1 MAIPAYSRFWIL
13 LAPLIPSILVTI
25 FVLYHL
31 LKNRGYRTAL
41 NNHVIILLLS
51 VGLVE
56 EITGI
61 VWNIYFFRNGTSLL
75 PTPAFCYAWIY
86 IDTTA
91 IVSVYILV
99 TWASIERHILIFH
112 SGHFSTRTKRLL
124 FHYLPMILCIL
135 YPMIFYFVFFF
146 IIPCNL
152 PLRYT
157 SRQCGRYSCV
167 SLSPMVALYDS
178 LAHYILPAFITV
190 TFSGGLFVRVLYQ
203 KYHIHQRID
212 WRNYKKMALQLL
224 PISCLYI
231 FLQLPPMSLYAAYS
245 VGLPRT
251 IGSDYFNDSLFFSFY
266 IVLLTPFACA
276 MSLPE
281 LRTKC
286 RNLTLFW
293 RRIHAVDPMQTVTV
307 ARIKVGRMG
316 GQATIN
322 V

>member
-56 EITGI
+56 ELTGI
-61 VWNIYFFRNGTSLL
+61 VWNIYFYHNGTSLL
-75 PTPAFCYAWIY
+75 LTPAFCYAWVY

-91 IVSVYILV
+91 IVSIYILI
-99 TWASIERHILIFH
+99 TWASLERHILIFH
-112 SGHFSTRTKRLL
+112 SSYFLTRTKRLL

-135 YPMIFYFVFFF
+135 YPMIFYFVIFF
-146 IIPCNL
+146 IVPCNK

-157 SRQCGRYSCV
+157 SRDCNLYSCV
-167 SLSPMVALYDS
+167 GSSPAVALYDS

-190 TFSGGLFVRVLYQ
+190 TFSVGLFIRVLYQ
-203 KYHIHQRID
+203 KYHIHHRID
-212 WRNYKKMALQLL
+212 WRKYKNMALQLL

-245 VGLPRT
+245 AGLPRT
-251 IGSDYFNDSLFFSFY
+251 IGVDYFNDSLFFSFY
-266 IVLLTPFACA
+266 IMLLTPFACA

-286 RNLTLFW
+286 RNVMLFW
-293 RRIHAVDPMQTVTV
+293 RRRHPVGPLRMATMI
-307 ARIKVGRMG
+307 RIKVDRMG
-316 GQATIN
+316 GQATTN
-322 V
+322 L

>member
-1 MAIPAYSRFWIL
+1 MTIPGYSRFWIL
-13 LAPLIPSILVTI
+13 LAPLIPSVLVTI

-31 LKNRGYRTAL
+31 LKNRGYRRAL

-56 EITGI
+56 ELTGI
-61 VWNIYFFRNGTSLL
+61 VWNIYFFRNGSSLSLTS
-75 PTPAFCYAWIY
+75 AFCYAWIY
-86 IDTTA
+86 IDSSAT
-91 IVSVYILV
+91 VSIHILI

-112 SGHFSTRTKRLL
+112 SSYFLTRTKRLL

-146 IIPCNL
+146 IVPCDKPIRYTIRQCNL
-152 PLRYT
+152 YA
-157 SRQCGRYSCV
+157 CV

-178 LAHYILPAFITV
+178 LAHYILPAFISV
-190 TFSGGLFVRVLYQ
+190 TFSVGLFVRVLYQ

-212 WRNYKKMALQLL
+212 WRKYKKLALQLL

-245 VGLPRT
+245 AGLPRT
-251 IGSDYFNDSLFFSFY
+251 VGGDYFDDSLVFSFY
-266 IVLLTPFACA
+266 IILLTPFAGA

-281 LRTKC
+281 LRTKR
-286 RNLTLFW
+286 RNILLFW
-293 RRIHAVDPMQTVTV
+293 RKRRVVDPMQPAAVTR
-307 ARIKVGRMG
+307 AKVGRPV
-316 GQATIN
+316 GQATTN